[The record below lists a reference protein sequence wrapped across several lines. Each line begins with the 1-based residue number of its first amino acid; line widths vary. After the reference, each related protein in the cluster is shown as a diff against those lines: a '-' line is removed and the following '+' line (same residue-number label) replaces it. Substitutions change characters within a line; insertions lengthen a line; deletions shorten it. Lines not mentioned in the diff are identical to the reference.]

1 MQLKLYGNHLWL
13 YHQPIDFRCSIDGLL
28 GIITAKLNQKPQEGV
43 YIFYN
48 RARDKLKCLSW
59 HRNGYLLFYKR
70 LESGRFCF
78 YPSLENNVM
87 EISVEELGW
96 VLAGLEWQK
105 MRDWGELSFD
115 KFS

>member
-1 MQLKLYGNHLWL
+1 MQLKLYGNSLWL

-70 LESGRFCF
+70 LESGHFCF
-78 YPSLENNVM
+78 RDLSNKLCLSSILKSYYFKSYFLR
-87 EISVEELGW
+87 ISI
-96 VLAGLEWQK
+96 
-105 MRDWGELSFD
+105 S
-115 KFS
+115 